1 MADLPELALA
11 YLRERPESAAR
22 TLEELASED
31 AAGILLSAPARIAA
45 PVLAAMTTHYAARC
59 MAQMPAD
66 AAAARCEELSWSD
79 AAGVLRAMEVT
90 ARDAL
95 LAELPERKARRFRRS
110 LEYGESTIGAWL
122 ELDTAAMLEDRS
134 VAEALRLL
142 TDVTNYP
149 ESHLLLTDAN
159 QRYVGAVSLGNLLS
173 SSLAAPLETLAAKDL
188 HALRDTASLDSAV
201 AARDW
206 ERSTILPVVNHRGEL
221 LGGLTRRTLRRAL
234 QSTTER
240 SHEGPS
246 SLFTQLLKAYLSSG
260 EGLLRLLLQAPRP
273 RTHLQGRGS

>member
-1 MADLPELALA
+1 MAALPELALA
-11 YLRERPESAAR
+11 YLRERPDSAAR
-22 TLEELASED
+22 TLEELAGED
-31 AAGILLSAPARIAA
+31 AAAILLRAPARIAA
-45 PVLAAMTTHYAARC
+45 PVLAAMTTLYAARC

-66 AAAARCEELSWSD
+66 IAAARCQELSWPD
-79 AAGVLRAMEVT
+79 AAGLLRAMDST

-95 LAELPERKARRFRRS
+95 LAELPESKARRFRRS
-110 LEYGESTIGAWL
+110 LDYGESTIGAWL
-122 ELDTAAMLEDRS
+122 ELDTAAILAERS

-142 TDVTNYP
+142 TDISSYA

-159 QRYVGAVSLGNLLS
+159 QRYVGTVALGSLLS
-173 SSLAAPLETLAAKDL
+173 SSLAAPLDTLAARDM
-188 HALRDTASLDSAV
+188 HALRDTASLESAV
-201 AARDW
+201 AAPDW

-240 SHEGPS
+240 IHEGPS

-273 RTHLQGRGS
+273 RAHVQGPGS